1 MSRFGI
7 RRLEVCLALFLAYA
21 AADAAGQ
28 TRGAVQTS
36 QIKPVYPENLFKTQR
51 QGNAIVIGKI
61 DAHGHPQDLRVLLT
75 SLSEFSKPALD
86 AVKLWEFKPAVKDG
100 KPVEVFLNAY
110 LRFRIQSEKRG
121 DVEAPI
127 LGGLDIMA
135 ADASGKATA
144 PDGFPIQIGKS
155 PTLRAEVELDVP
167 SNPATRTLA
176 VRVEVVSPKGKSYP
190 AFQSPVSVPAKANEV
205 RFPTVVKLG
214 DDWEDGVWFLRF
226 TVEGKYAGAGQF
238 WLARDPSTFHFAV
251 PGGV

>member
-7 RRLEVCLALFLAYA
+7 RKLGVCLALLLPPA
-21 AADAAGQ
+21 AAATAQ
-28 TRGAVQTS
+28 THGAVQTS
-36 QIKPVYPENLFKTQR
+36 QMKPVYPEALFKTQR
-51 QGNAIVIGKI
+51 QGNAIIIGKI
-61 DAHGHPQDLRVLLT
+61 DAQGRPQDLRVLLT
-75 SLSEFSKPALD
+75 SLPEFSKPAID

-100 KPVEVFLNAY
+100 KPTEVFLNAF

-144 PDGFPIQIGKS
+144 PDGFPIQTGKS
-155 PTLRAEVELDVP
+155 PALRAEAELDVP
-167 SNPATRTLA
+167 SNPASRTIT
-176 VRVEVVSPKGKSYP
+176 VRVEAVSPKGKSYP
-190 AFQSPVSVPAKANEV
+190 AFQSPVAVPAKANEV
-205 RFPTVVKLG
+205 RFPTVVKIG

-238 WLARDPSTFHFAV
+238 WLARDPSHFRFAV
-251 PGGV
+251 PGGL

>member
-7 RRLEVCLALFLAYA
+7 RKLGVCLVLLLPYATSDA
-21 AADAAGQ
+21 AAQ

-61 DAHGHPQDLRVLLT
+61 DAQGHPQDLRILLT
-75 SLSEFSKPALD
+75 SMSEFSKPALE
-86 AVKLWEFKPAVKDG
+86 AVKLWAFKPPLKDG
-100 KPVEVFLNAY
+100 KPVEVFLNAF
-110 LRFRIQSEKRG
+110 LRFRIQSDQHG

-127 LGGLDIMA
+127 LGGLDIMP

-144 PDGFPIQIGKS
+144 PDGFPIRIGKD

-167 SNPATRTLA
+167 STPAARTLA
-176 VRVEVVSPKGKSYP
+176 VRVEAVSPKGKAYP
-190 AFQSPVSVPAKANEV
+190 TFQSPVAVPAKTNEV
-205 RFPTVVKLG
+205 RFPTVVKIG

-226 TVEGKYAGAGQF
+226 TAEGKNVGAGQF
-238 WLARDPSTFHFAV
+238 WVARDPARFQFV
-251 PGGV
+251 IPGS